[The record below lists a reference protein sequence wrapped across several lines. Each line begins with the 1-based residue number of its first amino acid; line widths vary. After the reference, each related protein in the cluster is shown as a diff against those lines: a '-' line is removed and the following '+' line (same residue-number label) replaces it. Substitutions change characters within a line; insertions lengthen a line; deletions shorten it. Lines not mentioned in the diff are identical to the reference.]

1 MSLWD
6 PKTHDDLLNYQ
17 LKRIVNLGGA
27 PAIRLCE
34 GGFGITRS
42 QWRLLAALVEEGP
55 RSASALAERC
65 HMERAR
71 TSRLLTALV
80 FDEKLVER
88 VAPEDSPARRTLL
101 AATGKGKDV
110 YARLFP
116 QLANINRRIVGTL
129 SADEAAVLENL
140 LRRVFEQVK
149 RIRVEGDGVAQR
161 ADRRRGGRRQ
171 IAQ

>member
-71 TSRLLTALV
+71 TSRLLAALV

-129 SADEAAVLENL
+129 SADEAAVLESL